1 MNKLRRLLVFIAI
14 ISNAISCRL
23 STETY
28 KQGKDLYMYH
38 CASCHGNSME
48 GLGKIYPN
56 LIHLDSFRYS
66 PETFVC
72 LISNGS
78 AKLLDSAN
86 LQQDLISMQ
95 MPGIPKLSAIEINN
109 ILNYINA
116 LHWKQSPFLLDSTT
130 KQLARCKNS
139 SKNGMQPQ

>member
-1 MNKLRRLLVFIAI
+1 M
-14 ISNAISCRL
+14 SCKL

-28 KQGKDLYMYH
+28 KQGKDLYIYH

-56 LIHLDSFRYS
+56 LIHIDSFKFS
-66 PETFVC
+66 PNEFVC

-78 AKLLDSAN
+78 NSKVDSGSF
-86 LQQDLISMQ
+86 QKDLISIQ

-116 LHWKQSPFLLDSTT
+116 LHWKRSPFQLDNTT
-130 KQLARCKNS
+130 KQLLVCRNI
-139 SKNGMQPQ
+139 SKNERQPQ